1 MCILSVILIFV
12 SHKNIISYCNRPY
25 KTVEEMNKDLIEK
38 WNSVVKKDDLVYHL
52 GDFCL
57 GNKEK
62 IKTFVNQLNG
72 KINLVM
78 GNHDNYNIR
87 FYYEAGFNRVYDK
100 PIVIQDFFILSHK
113 PFVPWEPDGRYANI
127 HGHTH
132 DDDRFKT
139 TARTFN
145 ACVEMNEYFPVEFEE
160 AVNRMKGLEKG
171 ER

>member
-1 MCILSVILIFV
+1 MCILLAILIFV

-57 GNKEK
+57 GNKGK
-62 IKTFVNQLNG
+62 IKTLVNQLNG

-100 PIVIQDFFILSHK
+100 SIIIQDFFILSHV
-113 PFVPWEPDGRYANI
+113 PFVPWETNGRYVNI

-139 TARTFN
+139 TSRTFN
-145 ACVEMNEYFPVEFEE
+145 ACVEMNGYKPVLFED
-160 AVNRMKGLEKG
+160 AIQKMKELEC
-171 ER
+171 